1 MEIITLRE
9 AAEQTWLRVKVWKY
23 LVFRGVLKW
32 RISEEGVKG
41 VDKQEVIDLY
51 KTRKDSINGE
61 TN

>member
-9 AAEQTWLRVKVWKY
+9 AAELTGLRVKVWKY